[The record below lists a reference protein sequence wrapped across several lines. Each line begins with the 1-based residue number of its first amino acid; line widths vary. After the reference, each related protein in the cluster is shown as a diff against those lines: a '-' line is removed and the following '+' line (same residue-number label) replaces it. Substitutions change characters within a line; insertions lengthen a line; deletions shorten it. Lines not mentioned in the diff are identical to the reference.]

1 MYTAENKTFYLIH
14 IPIKVIADTAG
25 KLPSPPTPYNYKV
38 KGRSAE
44 SQKTE
49 PSMEPGT
56 SGNLYID
63 YTLISDIFA

>member
-1 MYTAENKTFYLIH
+1 M
-14 IPIKVIADTAG
+14 PIKVIAGTAG

-38 KGRSAE
+38 KGRSTT
-44 SQKTE
+44 QTHKPE
-49 PSMEPGT
+49 PAMEPGT

>member
-14 IPIKVIADTAG
+14 IPIKVIAGTAG

-38 KGRSAE
+38 KGHSAE
-44 SQKTE
+44 SQKTK
-49 PSMEPGT
+49 PAMEPGT
-56 SGNLYID
+56 SGNPYIN

>member
-1 MYTAENKTFYLIH
+1 M
-14 IPIKVIADTAG
+14 PIKVISGTAG

-63 YTLISDIFA
+63 YTLISKYII